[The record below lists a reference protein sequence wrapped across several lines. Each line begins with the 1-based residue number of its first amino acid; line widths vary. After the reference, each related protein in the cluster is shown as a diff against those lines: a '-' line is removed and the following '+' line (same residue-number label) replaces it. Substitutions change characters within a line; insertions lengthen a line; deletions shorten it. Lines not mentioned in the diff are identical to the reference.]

1 MIANGE
7 TRLIRT
13 SARCNR
19 ELEMNHLVIGSS
31 AGTDIWRFS
40 MYPIF
45 GYWDCSILVLL
56 DVKQSQINSECCRV
70 LEKARPLGPVT
81 NLDVSE

>member
-1 MIANGE
+1 
-7 TRLIRT
+7 
-13 SARCNR
+13 
-19 ELEMNHLVIGSS
+19 MNHLVIGSS

-56 DVKQSQINSECCRV
+56 DVKQSQINNECRV
-70 LEKARPLGPVT
+70 LEKAGLLGAVT
-81 NLDVSE
+81 NLDISERASSNIKLP